1 MQKEMRMQIQTE
13 ESFVS
18 RLVDK
23 VVGGTRLNRFDFVVT
38 VIVIIIGV
46 VGAVGVTWGHAA
58 PRRAPQSKVEEGKT
72 LFADNCARC
81 HVDGDAPSLDGVFK
95 GKVLPSGAAAT
106 DENVRAKILHGGD
119 IMPGYEDKLTSAQI
133 DALIAYLHTL

>member
-1 MQKEMRMQIQTE
+1 MRMPIQTE

-18 RLVDK
+18 RLVNK
-23 VVGGTRLNRFDFVVT
+23 VPGGTRVARFDSRAVT
-38 VIVIIIGV
+38 VLVIIIGV
-46 VGAVGVTWGHAA
+46 FGAAGVTWGHAA
-58 PRRAPQSKVEEGKT
+58 PRLAPQSKVEEGKT

-81 HVDGDAPSLDGVFK
+81 HVDGDAPSLDGLFK